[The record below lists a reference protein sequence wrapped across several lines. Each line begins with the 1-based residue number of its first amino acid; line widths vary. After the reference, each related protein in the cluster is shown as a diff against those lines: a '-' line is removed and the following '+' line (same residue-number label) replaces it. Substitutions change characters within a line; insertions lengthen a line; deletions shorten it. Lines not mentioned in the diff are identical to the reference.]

1 MWSKSQSPRRS
12 IAFFAYDSPVT
23 DEIIATTQ
31 HADPTAGTWS
41 RVARLIEAHP
51 DVKQVRLNINEHS
64 VSVGFYETPSGKTLN
79 QIKNDVRA
87 ALSGDWDVSI
97 TPDDTSPTIHLHK
110 IDKYTTEF
118 HRPHPSGE
126 PTVIWKRIP
135 LPTWRN
141 RPFPRPVPRDYRVML
156 LLAGMCGLGTLTGFL
171 LGRIGVRSEFVA
183 PFFVLAYVSGG
194 WFATQDVW
202 QALKRGKI
210 DIQFLMVAVAF
221 GALFVKGWT
230 EGATLLFLF
239 SLSNGLEQFAN
250 YRTRKSIESL
260 LKVAPK
266 QALRRENGRW
276 VEAPVEEVQIG
287 DELLVKPGELF
298 PVDGMMIEG
307 ATSADESALTGESI
321 PVVKQIGD
329 AVSGGTLN
337 LEGQSVV
344 RAMRRLRESALSR
357 ILGLIE
363 VAQQQKAP
371 AQRFTDKFSRYY
383 TWVALSLAAVVFIV
397 LLATH
402 RPVADA
408 FYRAMT
414 VLVVASPCALVLSIP
429 SAILVAIAAGARRG
443 ILFRGGVAVENLGGA
458 TQFAFDKTGTLTKGA
473 LVVAKI
479 ASFDSQRE
487 DAIVQL
493 AASVAHFSTHPL
505 ARAIVAEAEKRRL
518 PLHPATDFLNVPG
531 LGMEASIAD
540 VASASNRFFPLRQ
553 DADSTSDRIFVGSR
567 RLLHD
572 RGIAVPA
579 IESTNDAEVW
589 IANDQAL
596 GVIYLRD
603 EIRPAAKGVIDF
615 LQRSGLSITLLTG
628 DRIGPA
634 AMVAEQV
641 GISDIRAELSP
652 QAKLK
657 CIHEWRASGKK
668 VAMVGDGIN
677 DAPSLTAADVSIGMG
692 ARGSDAA
699 LEQADIVLMH
709 DKIENVEEAFVLSRR
724 ARAVIRQNVIIS
736 LGVILFLIVSAL
748 AEKINLTTG
757 VIGHEGSTVVVILNG
772 LRLLRPRRI

>member
-1 MWSKSQSPRRS
+1 MEPAEAS
-12 IAFFAYDSPVT
+12 
-23 DEIIATTQ
+23 
-31 HADPTAGTWS
+31 AGTWP
-41 RVARLIEAHP
+41 RVVRLIEAHP
-51 DVKQVRLNINEHS
+51 DVKQVRLNINDHS
-64 VSVGFYETPSGKTLN
+64 VTLGFYETPSEEILN
-79 QIKNDVRA
+79 QIKTDVRA
-87 ALSGDWDVSI
+87 ELSGEWDVSI
-97 TPDDTSPTIHLHK
+97 TPDDKSPTVHLHK
-110 IDKYTTEF
+110 IDNYTTEF
-118 HRPHPSGE
+118 HRAHPSDE

-135 LPTWRN
+135 VPTWRN
-141 RPFPRPVPRDYRVML
+141 RPFPRAVPRDYRVML
-156 LLAGMCGLGTLTGFL
+156 VLAAICGLSTLIGFL
-171 LGRIGVRSEFVA
+171 LGRVGIRGEFTA
-183 PFFVLAYVSGG
+183 PFFALAYVSGG

-202 QALKRGKI
+202 HALKRGKI
-210 DIQFLMVAVAF
+210 DIQFLMVAVAL

-266 QALRRENGRW
+266 HALRRENGRW
-276 VEAPVEEVQIG
+276 VEAPIEEVQIG

-298 PVDGMMIEG
+298 PVDGVMIEG

-337 LEGQSVV
+337 LDGQSVI
-344 RAMRRLRESALSR
+344 RATRRLGESALSR

-383 TWVALSLAAVVFIV
+383 TWVALSLAAIVFVV
-397 LLATH
+397 LLGMH
-402 RPVADA
+402 RSIADA
-408 FYRAMT
+408 FYRSMT
-414 VLVVASPCALVLSIP
+414 VLVVASPCALVLSVP

-443 ILFRGGVAVENLGGA
+443 ILFRGGVAVENLAGA
-458 TQFAFDKTGTLTKGA
+458 TQFAFDKTGTLTKGM
-473 LVVAKI
+473 LVVAGI
-479 ASFDSQRE
+479 ASFDSSSE
-487 DAIVQL
+487 DEILGL

-505 ARAIVAEAEKRRL
+505 ARAIVAEADRQQLSRISAK
-518 PLHPATDFLNVPG
+518 DFLNVPG
-531 LGMEASIAD
+531 LGMEASID
-540 VASASNRFFPLRQ
+540 GS
-553 DADSTSDRIFVGSR
+553 RIFIGSR
-567 RLLHD
+567 RLMGD
-572 RGIAVPA
+572 RGIALP
-579 IESTNDAEVW
+579 EGGLTNDAEVW
-589 IANDQAL
+589 IGDDQPL

-603 EIRPAAKGVIDF
+603 EIRPATKRVIDF
-615 LQRSGLSITLLTG
+615 LKRSGLSVALLTG
-628 DRIGPA
+628 DRPGPA

-641 GISDIRAELSP
+641 GIDDVRAELSP

-657 CIHEWRASGKK
+657 CIHDWRALGKK

-724 ARAVIRQNVIIS
+724 ARSIIRQNITIS
-736 LGVILFLIVSAL
+736 LGVIFFLIISAL

-757 VIGHEGSTVVVILNG
+757 VIGHEGSTVLVILNG
-772 LRLLRPRRI
+772 LRLLRPRRNQPASFSSG

>member
-1 MWSKSQSPRRS
+1 M
-12 IAFFAYDSPVT
+12 
-23 DEIIATTQ
+23 
-31 HADPTAGTWS
+31 WS
-41 RVARLIEAHP
+41 RVVRLIETHP
-51 DVKQVRLNINEHS
+51 DVKQVRLNLNEHS
-64 VSVGFYETPSGKTLN
+64 VSVGFYDTPLEETLD

-87 ALSGDWDVSI
+87 ALSGQWDVSI
-97 TPDDTSPTIHLHK
+97 TPDDKSPTIHLHK
-110 IDKYTTEF
+110 IDDYTTEF
-118 HRPHPSGE
+118 HRAHPSDE
-126 PTVIWKRIP
+126 PPVIWKRIP
-135 LPTWRN
+135 LPSWRN

-156 LLAGMCGLGTLTGFL
+156 LLAGLCGLSTLTGFL
-171 LGRIGVRSEFVA
+171 LGRAGIRAELVA
-183 PFFVLAYVSGG
+183 PFFALAYVSGG

-202 QALKRGKI
+202 HALKRGKI
-210 DIQFLMVAVAF
+210 DIQFLMVAVAV
-221 GALFVKGWT
+221 GALFVNGWT

-266 QALRRENGRW
+266 HALRREDGRW
-276 VEAPVEEVQIG
+276 VEAPIEEVQIG

-298 PVDGMMIEG
+298 PVDGVMIEG

-321 PVVKQIGD
+321 PVVKQIGE

-337 LEGQSVV
+337 LDGRSVIRV
-344 RAMRRLRESALSR
+344 TRRLGDSALSR

-363 VAQQQKAP
+363 IAQQQKAP
-371 AQRFTDKFSRYY
+371 AQRFTDNFSRYY
-383 TWVALSLAAVVFIV
+383 TWIALSLAAVVFVV
-397 LLATH
+397 LLVMH
-402 RPVADA
+402 RPIADA
-408 FYRAMT
+408 FYRSMT
-414 VLVVASPCALVLSIP
+414 VLVVASPCALVLSVP

-443 ILFRGGVAVENLGGA
+443 ILFRGGVAVENLAGA

-473 LVVAKI
+473 LVVARI
-479 ASFDSQRE
+479 ASFDSQGQ
-487 DAIVQL
+487 DAL
-493 AASVAHFSTHPL
+493 LRRAASVAHFSTHPL
-505 ARAIVAEAEKRRL
+505 ARAIVAEAGERNL
-518 PLHPATDFLNVPG
+518 PITEATDFLNVPG
-531 LGMEASIAD
+531 LGMEAS
-540 VASASNRFFPLRQ
+540 VNGN
-553 DADSTSDRIFVGSR
+553 RIFVGSR

-572 RGIAVPA
+572 RGISLPA

-589 IANDQAL
+589 IANEQAV

-603 EIRPAAKGVIDF
+603 EIRPTAKRIIDF
-615 LQRSGLSITLLTG
+615 LKRCGLSVTLLTG
-628 DRIGPA
+628 DRVGPA
-634 AMVAEQV
+634 VMVAEQV
-641 GISDIRAELSP
+641 GITDVRAELSP

-657 CIHEWRASGKK
+657 CIHDWRASGKK

-724 ARAVIRQNVIIS
+724 ARSVIRQNVVIS

-748 AEKINLTTG
+748 AEKINLTAG

-772 LRLLRPRRI
+772 LRLLRARRN